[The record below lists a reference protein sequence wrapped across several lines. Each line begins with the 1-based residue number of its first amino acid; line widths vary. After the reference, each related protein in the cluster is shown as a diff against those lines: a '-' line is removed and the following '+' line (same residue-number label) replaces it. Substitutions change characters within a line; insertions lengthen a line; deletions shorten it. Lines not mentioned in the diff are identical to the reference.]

1 MGQKDG
7 RPDGLTRGRRSWIVA
22 ACLAVCM
29 VAGAGVAR
37 AEEITQ
43 IFPELSVDGTTWK
56 YDYVQGLGLSDRLL
70 EQARRLSGYTCRT
83 RTFYSQRRLV
93 LLRKNR
99 PVAQRPNEE
108 FDLTVTYHPLTAF
121 VRLVHPRKGATV
133 FYRSVTR
140 VAAVHPFSFLPLTLS
155 LSPHS
160 GLITSRFGHTIDH
173 SDFLSYDKRVL
184 RPACL
189 THSCLYLGSGRFR
202 GKPVEILNLAP
213 DQLEARPVFG
223 RMWLLLDRS
232 TTLPLSI
239 ATVGP
244 DGRFWERIDYGD
256 CRLSFR

>member
-1 MGQKDG
+1 MGHREVSG
-7 RPDGLTRGRRSWIVA
+7 GLIRSLRPWGL
-22 ACLAVCM
+22 
-29 VAGAGVAR
+29 VAGLVFLVQAVAGVAE
-37 AEEITQ
+37 AGEISP
-43 IFPELSVDGTTWK
+43 IFPELSGTKTTWA
-56 YDYVQGLGLSDRLL
+56 YDYRRGVALSDRFL

-83 RTFYSQRRLV
+83 RTFYSLRRLV
-93 LLRKNR
+93 LHRKNR
-99 PVAQRPNEE
+99 PVRQRPSEE

-160 GLITSRFGHTIDH
+160 ALITSRYGHTIDH

-202 GKPVEILNLAP
+202 GKPVEILNIAP

-223 RMWLLLDRS
+223 RMWLLLDEATS
-232 TTLPLSI
+232 LPVSVP
-239 ATVGP
+239 TVGP
-244 DGRFWERIDYGD
+244 DNRFWERIDYGD